1 MTGGCSS
8 WISAASRS
16 SASSSEPTSCHS
28 APAARDISGLIAR
41 QRRSPQMRAQAAAQ
55 VDRLADVERA
65 AAGVLQHVDAR
76 RRRRVAAD
84 PLAGAAPGLASILE
98 HQRLR
103 DEPAREL
110 GRRAADAEHLGG
122 EPLMVGRVAHL
133 GEPGEQAVTK
143 HTAVA
148 RLKPSRYG

>member
-1 MTGGCSS
+1 MDQRRLAQQRLELGADLVPRGAGGTRHLGFDR
-8 WISAASRS
+8 APASR
-16 SASSSEPTSCHS
+16 
-28 APAARDISGLIAR
+28 RKV
-41 QRRSPQMRAQAAAQ
+41 RAKATTQ
-55 VDRLADVERA
+55 VDGLADVERL
-65 AAGVLQHVDAR
+65 AAGILEHVHAR
-76 RRRRVAAD
+76 RRRRVGAD
-84 PLAGAAPGLASILE
+84 PLSGATPDLASILE

-143 HTAVA
+143 HTAGRSAEAFALTV
-148 RLKPSRYG
+148 